1 MKTIGFIGCGNMAQP
16 IIRNVAEKNVFNKN
30 DIYVYDIDREKLS
43 SFCKKTEINVA
54 ESEAQIA
61 SECDVVVLCT
71 KPQVFPELLPAI
83 AGQLKENN
91 PLVVSIAAGK
101 TTDYIS
107 SVLDYDAP
115 VARIFPNLN
124 AQVGEAISAYTGNK
138 FVNEEQLATVG
149 EICSSFGE
157 AKYMDES
164 LFSVFGVLGG
174 CVPAYAF
181 MFIGALAKAGVAD
194 IGADVIDL
202 SVNRERFSCD
212 KIYIWGVFLGAGINK
227 CGSVGEKKRKNLC
240 GHIKCTV
247 DAAGLNTDE
256 GVFDYFAVN
265 SDVCSVKGEFRAI
278 DGGTEFVGFLIPK
291 VFHVEVIQ
299 KCRKREQ
306 LVGEICG
313 GRKQQRV
320 VG

>member
-54 ESEAQIA
+54 ESEKRIA

-71 KPQVFPELLPAI
+71 KPQVFPELLPTI
-83 AGQLKENN
+83 ADELKKNN
-91 PLVVSIAAGK
+91 PLIVSIAAGK

-107 SVLDYDAP
+107 SILNYDAP

-138 FVNEEQLATVG
+138 NVSEEQLAKVG

-157 AKYMDES
+157 AKHMDES

-194 IGADVIDL
+194 GLDAETARDVA
-202 SVNRERFSCD
+202 VQA
-212 KIYIWGVFLGAGINK
+212 VLGSAK
-227 CGSVGEKKRKNLC
+227 LLKECGGDIEEWVSRVCSPG
-240 GHIKCTV
+240 GTTIQ
-247 DAAGLNTDE
+247 G
-256 GVFDYFAVN
+256 VN
-265 SDVCSVKGEFRAI
+265 SLRDSDIDSVVKTA
-278 DGGTEFVGFLIPK
+278 
-291 VFHVEVIQ
+291 FHKSYMRDIE
-299 KCRKREQ
+299 
-306 LVGEICG
+306 LSGAN
-313 GRKQQRV
+313 
-320 VG
+320 

>member
-43 SFCKKTEINVA
+43 TFCKKTEINVA
-54 ESEAQIA
+54 ENEKQIA

-83 AGQLKENN
+83 VDELKKNN
-91 PLVVSIAAGK
+91 PLIVSIAAGK

-107 SVLDYDAP
+107 SVLNYNAP

-124 AQVGEAISAYTGNK
+124 AQVCEAVSAYTGNK
-138 FVNEEQLATVG
+138 NVSEEQLARVG

-157 AKYMDES
+157 AKLMDES

-174 CVPAYAF
+174 CVPAYTF

-194 IGADVIDL
+194 GLDAETARDVA
-202 SVNRERFSCD
+202 VQA
-212 KIYIWGVFLGAGINK
+212 VLGSAQLLK
-227 CGSVGEKKRKNLC
+227 ECGGDIEEWVSRVCSPG
-240 GHIKCTV
+240 GTTIQ
-247 DAAGLNTDE
+247 G
-256 GVFDYFAVN
+256 VN
-265 SDVCSVKGEFRAI
+265 SLRESDIDSVVKTAFHKSYLRDIELS
-278 DGGTEFVGFLIPK
+278 GTN
-291 VFHVEVIQ
+291 
-299 KCRKREQ
+299 
-306 LVGEICG
+306 
-313 GRKQQRV
+313 
-320 VG
+320 